1 MSDSA
6 WTAGATR
13 ASRTGLRTR
22 PRYGAGD
29 VIPLLWRERLL
40 VLTVFIVVLAIG
52 LAVAFLM
59 KTTYDA
65 QSSILVRLGQAYV
78 YQPRAG
84 NAAQGAVPESDQVLQ
99 SEVEILSSAQ
109 VKERVLERLGLARVF
124 PALGRGYD
132 TASPDERRI
141 REGKAVVAMERNL
154 KIATTPGAPVIRLDY
169 LDRDPQT
176 AAQVLN
182 ALMDEYLVYRRAILL
197 DPTAPLEEQRKAFE
211 ARLAEADEAYESFL
225 GSNNIGDFE
234 TEKSSLAQLQATLQ
248 QQKYAND
255 AQLTDREGRVA
266 ALSAQASAL
275 PQEVGLYRDV
285 DHTAQ
290 DKLSQ
295 LKVQREDLLSRYRPD
310 SQPVRDVDDQI
321 ATLEA
326 AIGAGSVQGDGARR
340 IGANPVYQT
349 VQTDRIQLT
358 AEVAALKQASATLG
372 QQIEQVTE
380 RQLRL
385 AQLEPRYDALSR
397 DRDVLS
403 GNVKDFTQ
411 KEQDAEAADAIA
423 RQSNDNIAIIE
434 RAVTPAQGKSLKAP
448 VALLALVLAA
458 FAAGCVGLVR
468 GLTRPG
474 FPTPSSAG
482 RTLELPVLAS
492 AGLKPAR

>member
-1 MSDSA
+1 V
-6 WTAGATR
+6 
-13 ASRTGLRTR
+13 R

-29 VIPLLWRERLL
+29 VVPLLWRERFL
-40 VLTVFIVVLAIG
+40 VLTVFIVVFAVG
-52 LAVAFLM
+52 LAVAFMM

-78 YQPRAG
+78 YQPPAG
-84 NAAQGAVPESDQVLQ
+84 DAARGAVPESDQVLQ

-109 VKERVLERLGLARVF
+109 VKERVLDRLGLARVF
-124 PALGRGYD
+124 PKLGLGYD
-132 TASPDERRI
+132 VATADERRI
-141 REGKAVVAMERNL
+141 REGKAVVAMEHNL
-154 KIATTPGAPVIRLDY
+154 KIDSTPGAPVIRLDY
-169 LDRDPQT
+169 LDHDPQT

-182 ALMDEYLVYRRAILL
+182 ALMDEYLIYRRAILL

-234 TEKSSLAQLQATLQ
+234 TEKASLAQLQATLQ

-266 ALSAQASAL
+266 ALNAQASAL

-295 LKVQREDLLSRYRPD
+295 LKVQRADLLSRYRSD
-310 SQPVRDVDDQI
+310 AQPVRDIDDQI

-326 AIGAGSVQGDGARR
+326 AIGAGSVQGDGAKR
-340 IGANPVYQT
+340 IGVNPVYQT

-358 AEVAALKQASATLG
+358 AEVAALKQSSATLG

-403 GNVKDFTQ
+403 GDVKDFTQ

-423 RQSNDNIAIIE
+423 RQSDDNIAIIE
-434 RAVTPAQGKSLKAP
+434 RAIPPAQGKSLKAP

-458 FAAGCVGLVR
+458 FAAVCA
-468 GLTRPG
+468 GLTRGFARPG
-474 FPTPSSAG
+474 FPTPSSAA
-482 RTLELPVLAS
+482 RTLDLPLLAS
-492 AGLKPAR
+492 AGLKPAL